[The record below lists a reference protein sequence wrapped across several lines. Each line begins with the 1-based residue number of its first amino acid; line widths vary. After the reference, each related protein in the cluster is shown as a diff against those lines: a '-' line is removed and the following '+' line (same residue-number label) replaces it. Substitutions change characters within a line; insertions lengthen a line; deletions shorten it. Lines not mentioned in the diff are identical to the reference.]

1 MVVPVVAVPS
11 AGLDEPGACGRGYG
25 PAFVCLLLRLVLE
38 AGVSL
43 RAAPRVL
50 GVVSEALGLGLPA
63 PHWTA
68 VRLWLLRLGHAVR
81 TAALAEADDW
91 AWLVDHSV
99 QVGKAKVL
107 VILGIRLADLPPP
120 GQCLRHQDLELI
132 ELLPAESWTRAQ
144 VDQALEKAVGRT
156 GKPPRAIVDD
166 HAVDLSGG
174 GALFQERHPGTVEVY
189 DTKHKAACLLKGRLE
204 KLPRWQ
210 DFQRQL
216 AQARCAVQQTE
227 LAFLAP
233 PAPKPKARFM
243 NLGPQL
249 EWGGRV
255 AAILRRPPPSVL
267 GAASPARLQEKLGWV
282 GGFEADLAE
291 WSQWQRVA
299 DAAVEVVN
307 TQGIGRGVARLLA
320 ERFPRRRTPG
330 APPADGQGEALCGS
344 ARGLAAELL
353 RFVRSQERQAKP
365 GERFPGSTEVLESC
379 FGKFKHLE
387 KQQSRGGFTQ
397 LLLGFGALLA
407 DLTTAAV
414 RQAMQ
419 ASRTADVRAWAASN
433 LGTTVFAQRKL
444 AYAGATENG

>member
-1 MVVPVVAVPS
+1 
-11 AGLDEPGACGRGYG
+11 
-25 PAFVCLLLRLVLE
+25 VCLALALVLG

-43 RAAPRVL
+43 RAVPRVL
-50 GVVSEALGLGLPA
+50 GAVGEALAPLGLSLPV

-99 QVGKAKVL
+99 QIGKQKVL
-107 VILGIRLADLPPP
+107 VILGVRLIHLPPP

-132 ELLPAESWTRAQ
+132 ELMPAESWTRAE
-144 VDQALEKAVGRT
+144 VDQALERAVGRT
-156 GKPPRAIVDD
+156 GRPPRVIVDD

-174 GALFQERHPGTVEVY
+174 VALFQGRHPQTAELY

-204 KLPRWQ
+204 KDPRWQ
-210 DFQRQL
+210 EFQRQV

-227 LAFLAP
+227 LAFLTP

-249 EWGGRV
+249 QWGGRV
-255 AAILRRPPPSVL
+255 AATLRRPP
-267 GAASPARLQEKLGWV
+267 GAVPGAVSPARLQEKLGWV

-307 TQGIGRGVARLLA
+307 TRGIHKGVARRLA
-320 ERFPRRRTPG
+320 EQFPRRDATGP
-330 APPADGQGEALCGS
+330 EALGGS
-344 ARGLAAELL
+344 ARELAAELV
-353 RFVRSQERQAKP
+353 RFVRSQERLAKP

-407 DLTTAAV
+407 DLTTETV

-419 ASRTADVRAWAASN
+419 ASRTADVRQWAATT
-433 LGTTVFAQRKL
+433 LGTTVFAQRKR
-444 AYAGATENG
+444 AFASATESG